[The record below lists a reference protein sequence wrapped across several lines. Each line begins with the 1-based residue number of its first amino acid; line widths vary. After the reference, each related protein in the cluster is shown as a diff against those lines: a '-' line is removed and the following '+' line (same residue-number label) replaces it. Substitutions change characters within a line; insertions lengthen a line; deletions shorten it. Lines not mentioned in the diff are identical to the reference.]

1 MRYSACRLI
10 SRDTPRND
18 TMLHPAR
25 KSSSNAY
32 SRWMDAAALA
42 HRTGDPEAKAKAERL
57 HTEMKFAERRS
68 NRSRALMTR
77 N

>member
-1 MRYSACRLI
+1 M
-10 SRDTPRND
+10 DNETPTTHPETTKEN

-32 SRWMDAAALA
+32 SRWIDAAALA
-42 HRTGDPEAKAKAERL
+42 HRTGDPEAKIKAERL
-57 HTEMKFAERRS
+57 HTEMKFAGRRS
-68 NRSRALMTR
+68 NRSRALMNR